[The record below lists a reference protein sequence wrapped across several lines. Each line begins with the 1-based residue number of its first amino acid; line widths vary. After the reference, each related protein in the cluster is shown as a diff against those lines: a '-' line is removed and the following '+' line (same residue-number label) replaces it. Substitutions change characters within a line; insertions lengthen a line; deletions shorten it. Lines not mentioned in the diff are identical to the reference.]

1 MHGEGRGIP
10 HLLLEIRND
19 LLGDAAGQQRWAGLL
34 AAALVAATCKERT
47 RRMAEFPTTREMP
60 LDPKASALL
69 FIDVQ
74 NFSVRRDGG
83 EFKDVSDAEI
93 DGEVRLLF
101 RAARRRVAI
110 PNMQRLQAAFR
121 AAGIEVLYT
130 TIESL
135 TKDGRDRSLDYK
147 ITGFHVPKGSWD
159 GKVIDEIAPGDDEIV
174 LPKTSSSVFVSTHID
189 YLLRNLGVRQL
200 VLCGLVTDQCVEL
213 AIRDACDLGYLVTLV
228 PDACATY
235 SQERHDNTLRA
246 IKGYCRQVSTAA
258 LVAEVGGG
266 EPAIVKGRVR
276 G

>member
-1 MHGEGRGIP
+1 
-10 HLLLEIRND
+10 
-19 LLGDAAGQQRWAGLL
+19 
-34 AAALVAATCKERT
+34 
-47 RRMAEFPTTREMP
+47 MADFPTTREVP

-74 NFSVRRDGG
+74 NFSARRDGG
-83 EFKDVSDAEI
+83 EFRDVPDSEI
-93 DGEVRLLF
+93 TSQYGYYFERLKT
-101 RAARRRVAI
+101 VAI
-110 PNMQRLQAAFR
+110 PNMQRLQKAFR
-121 AAGIEVLYT
+121 TAGIEVLYT

-189 YLLRNLGVRQL
+189 YLLRNLGVKQL
-200 VLCGLVTDQCVEL
+200 VLSGLVTDQCVES
-213 AIRDACDLGYLVTLV
+213 AIRDACDLGYLVTLI

-246 IKGYCRQVSTAA
+246 IKGYCRQVSTEA
-258 LVAEVGGG
+258 LIAEIGG
-266 EPAIVKGRVR
+266 AGRA

>member
-1 MHGEGRGIP
+1 M
-10 HLLLEIRND
+10 
-19 LLGDAAGQQRWAGLL
+19 AAD
-34 AAALVAATCKERT
+34 
-47 RRMAEFPTTREMP
+47 FPTTREIP

-83 EFKDVSDAEI
+83 EFKDVPNEEI
-93 DGEVRLLF
+93 KGKYGYYFDRLHSL
-101 RAARRRVAI
+101 AI
-110 PNMQRLQAAFR
+110 PNMQRLQKAFR
-121 AAGIEVLYT
+121 SAGIEVLYT

-174 LPKTSSSVFVSTHID
+174 LPKSSSSVFVSTHID

-200 VLCGLVTDQCVEL
+200 VISGLVTDQCVES
-213 AIRDACDLGYLVTLV
+213 AVRDACDLGYLVTLV

-235 SQERHDNTLRA
+235 SQERHDDSLRA
-246 IKGYCRQVSTAA
+246 IKGYCRQVSTDA
-258 LVAEVGGG
+258 LIEEIGGF
-266 EPAIVKGRVR
+266 
-276 G
+276 